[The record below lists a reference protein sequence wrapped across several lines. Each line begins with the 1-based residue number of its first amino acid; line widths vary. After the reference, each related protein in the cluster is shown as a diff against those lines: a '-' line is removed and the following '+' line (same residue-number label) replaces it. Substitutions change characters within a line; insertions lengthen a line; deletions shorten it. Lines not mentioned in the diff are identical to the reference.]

1 MGFEFFHLEMF
12 EGLFLGMTF
21 EWFSDHDFVSP
32 SEGRIDKNGH
42 NFVFKFY
49 NLTQGTF

>member
-21 EWFSDHDFVSP
+21 EWSSDHDFVSR
-32 SEGRIDKNGH
+32 SDGSIIGKT
-42 NFVFKFY
+42 
-49 NLTQGTF
+49 LIQSM